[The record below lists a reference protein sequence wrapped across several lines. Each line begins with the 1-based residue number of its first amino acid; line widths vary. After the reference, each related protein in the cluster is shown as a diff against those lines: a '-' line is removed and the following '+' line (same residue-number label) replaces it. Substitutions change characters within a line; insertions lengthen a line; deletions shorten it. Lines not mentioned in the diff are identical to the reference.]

1 MSAIDFP
8 ASPSDGQQ
16 YSQNGKLWKYSTAQT
31 SWLGL
36 AGMTGP
42 TGPTGSA
49 GATGATGPTGAAG
62 TNGSNGATGATGAT
76 GSSLAAD
83 IVDNTTSR
91 TLSAGDNASIIH
103 FTSGSAIT
111 LNMAGSLG
119 AFQCCVLQEGAG
131 QVTFGANSQTLTV
144 YGGTKTAGQG
154 AMVTIL
160 SRASG
165 TFFISGAVV

>member
-16 YSQNGKLWKYSTAQT
+16 YSQNGKLWKYSTAQS

-42 TGPTGSA
+42 TGPTGTS
-49 GATGATGPTGAAG
+49 GATGP
-62 TNGSNGATGATGAT
+62 TGATGAT

-91 TLSAGDNASIIH
+91 TLSSGDNASIIH

-119 AFQCCVLQEGAG
+119 PFQCCVLQEGAG
-131 QVTFGANSQTLTV
+131 NITFTANSQTMTV